1 MSLWSNGMR
10 SGNAE
15 LSLHLF
21 EGDSFGL
28 RIKEE
33 NNKKLNPHHH
43 SKEHEGIPAGRRRQQ
58 GEDSGDERI
67 HKPVRETS
75 KTLSFGPHS
84 IWKDF
89 TEEDPDNRALR
100 KRKKRDVTYQQ
111 PDQEILMA
119 SHKEYCCN
127 SAETYC
133 GAHRADQKQCL
144 ATDSINDRHGE
155 HREYQVRGPNRDG
168 LKI

>member
-1 MSLWSNGMR
+1 MSFWRGAAR

-21 EGDSFGL
+21 ERDSFGL

-43 SKEHEGIPAGRRRQQ
+43 RKEHEGIPAGRRSQQ

-75 KTLSFGPHS
+75 KTLPLGPHA
-84 IWKDF
+84 IWEDL
-89 TEEDPDNRALR
+89 TEEDPDYGALR
-100 KRKKRDVTYQQ
+100 KSKKRDVTYQ
-111 PDQEILMA
+111 
-119 SHKEYCCN
+119 
-127 SAETYC
+127 
-133 GAHRADQKQCL
+133 
-144 ATDSINDRHGE
+144 
-155 HREYQVRGPNRDG
+155 
-168 LKI
+168 

>member
-1 MSLWSNGMR
+1 MSLWSSRMR

-21 EGDSFGL
+21 ERHSLGL

-43 SKEHEGIPAGRRRQQ
+43 SKEHEGIPAGRRSQQ

-75 KTLSFGPHS
+75 KTLPFGPHS
-84 IWKDF
+84 IWEDF
-89 TEEDPDNRALR
+89 TEEDPDYGALR
-100 KRKKRDVTYQQ
+100 KCKKRDVTYQK

-119 SHKEYCCN
+119 SRKEYCRN
-127 SAETYC
+127 SAETCC
-133 GAHRADQKQCL
+133 GTHRADQK
-144 ATDSINDRHGE
+144 
-155 HREYQVRGPNRDG
+155 
-168 LKI
+168 

>member
-21 EGDSFGL
+21 ERDSLGL

-43 SKEHEGIPAGRRRQQ
+43 SKEHEGIPAGRRSQQ

-84 IWKDF
+84 IREDL
-89 TEEDPDNRALR
+89 TEEDPYYGTLR
-100 KRKKRDVTYQQ
+100 KRKKCDVTYQQ
-111 PDQEILMA
+111 PDQKILVV
-119 SHKEYCCN
+119 SREEYCRN
-127 SAETYC
+127 SRETNC
-133 GAHRADQKQCL
+133 GTH
-144 ATDSINDRHGE
+144 
-155 HREYQVRGPNRDG
+155 
-168 LKI
+168 